1 MVVPIPVPS
10 LCNWLSSRQGMRGKM
25 LEKEVFQRTQRPC
38 GKTGCS
44 CLPLVG
50 SRIAIPFCLC
60 WQRVPRVLASTHL
73 ALQGR
78 WLFVSDYSSQGASLK
93 EPFLFVPL
101 CLAVHAQ
108 SGAQCASLWHKPTG
122 SLTCSQLNVQT
133 APRTRCFWGRC
144 VNYRWP

>member
-25 LEKEVFQRTQRPC
+25 LEREVFQRTQQPC
-38 GKTGCS
+38 GETGCS

-50 SRIAIPFCLC
+50 SRIPIPFCLC
-60 WQRVPRVLASTHL
+60 WQRVPHVLASTHL

-78 WLFVSDYSSQGASLK
+78 WLFVSHYSFPGASLK

-101 CLAVHAQ
+101 CLAVHTQWCPACATLTQ
-108 SGAQCASLWHKPTG
+108 AHRIAGLLTTQWANSGQDQMFLRKMHEYH
-122 SLTCSQLNVQT
+122 
-133 APRTRCFWGRC
+133 
-144 VNYRWP
+144 YR